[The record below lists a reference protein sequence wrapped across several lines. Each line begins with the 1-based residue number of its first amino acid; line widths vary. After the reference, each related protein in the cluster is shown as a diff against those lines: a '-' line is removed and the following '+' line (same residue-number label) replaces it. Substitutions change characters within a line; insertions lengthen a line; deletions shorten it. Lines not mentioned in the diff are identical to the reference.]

1 MSNFRFWAT
10 LITASVLGF
19 LGFLLGGTLPLPD
32 PYDIYSR
39 LIYAALGGLMGL
51 SMFAHF
57 SAWIVGTTT
66 RLIKE
71 LGLWITSEV
80 INQFTQL
87 ASRGWRMTPTPEVE
101 NENGDVKRIG
111 SSGAI
116 ILDTSSIIDGRVLD
130 IARTGFLSGL
140 ILVPEFVLTELR
152 TVADS
157 ADPIK
162 RARGRNGFDVVEKLK
177 KTPGVKIEIW
187 DKELVGKAVD
197 DKLLRL
203 GRILHGRVLTCDY
216 NLNRMAKVIGVKVLN
231 VNDLTNSLK
240 TLPIP
245 GEKLSVKIT
254 QQGKDDHQ
262 GVGYCPDGTMVVV
275 KDASTFVGQEISVD
289 VTKIIQG
296 PAGRIIFAKPSNI

>member
-10 LITASVLGF
+10 IITAFTLG
-19 LGFLLGGTLPLPD
+19 LAGFLLGGALPLPS
-32 PYDIYSR
+32 PYDDFSR
-39 LIYAALGGLMGL
+39 LIYAVLGVLIGL
-51 SMFAHF
+51 SMFARF
-57 SAWIVGTTT
+57 SSWVVGTFT
-66 RLIKE
+66 RLIRE
-71 LGLWITSEV
+71 LGMWITTEI
-80 INQFTQL
+80 INQFTTL
-87 ASRGWRMTPTPEVE
+87 ASRGWKVTPTPGEE
-101 NENGDVKRIG
+101 GESDAKRIG
-111 SSGAI
+111 SSGSI

-130 IARTGFLSGL
+130 IARSGFLSGL

-157 ADPIK
+157 ADPVK
-162 RARGRNGFDVVEKLK
+162 RARGRNGFAVIEKLK
-177 KTPGVKIEIW
+177 KTPGVKVEIW
-187 DKELVGKAVD
+187 EKELSGKAVD

-203 GRILHGRVLTCDY
+203 GRILHGRVLTTDY
-216 NLNRMAKVIGVKVLN
+216 NLNRMAKVTGVMVLN
-231 VNDLTNSLK
+231 INDLTNALK

-275 KDASTFVGQEISVD
+275 KDAVDRIGQETTVE

-296 PAGRIIFAKPSNI
+296 PAGRIIFGKTA